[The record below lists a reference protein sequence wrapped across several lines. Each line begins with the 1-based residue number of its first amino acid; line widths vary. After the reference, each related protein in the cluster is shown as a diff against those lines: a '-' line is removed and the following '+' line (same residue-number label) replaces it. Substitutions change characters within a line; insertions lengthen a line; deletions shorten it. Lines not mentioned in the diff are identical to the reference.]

1 MTQAR
6 LAPNVPNSPA
16 RAVKWTQPCL
26 LISNRMSTGRD
37 ELLALQVACR
47 ACRVCADQGIIPEAN
62 PTFEGRWGAPFFLVG
77 QAPGPVERESRRPF
91 SGRAGKELDRW
102 MVRAGF
108 ESPEEFRRLT
118 YIAALM
124 RCFPGRNRAGT
135 GDLKPPPAAVAN
147 CAHWLDAELR
157 LLQPRALI
165 LVGQLAIGRFLGPGR
180 LEDRVGHAFGDRP
193 VMIPLPHPS
202 GQSRWLNE
210 PANRERLASALALL
224 GQLRLRLAHAPRSR
238 SNSSGGLEPHR
249 AQRATTKTKRRK
261 A

>member
-1 MTQAR
+1 MG
-6 LAPNVPNSPA
+6 
-16 RAVKWTQPCL
+16 
-26 LISNRMSTGRD
+26 GRE
-37 ELLALQVACR
+37 ELSVLQTACR
-47 ACRVCADQGIIPEAN
+47 ACHVCVDQGIIPEAN

-108 ESPEEFRRLT
+108 DSADEFRRLT

-124 RCFPGRNRAGT
+124 RCFPGRNSSGN

-147 CAHWLDAELR
+147 CEHWLESELR
-157 LLQPRALI
+157 LMKPKVMI
-165 LVGQLAIGRFLGPGR
+165 LVGQMAIARFLGPGR
-180 LEDRVGHAFGDRP
+180 LEDRIGHSFGDRP

-202 GQSRWLNE
+202 GQSRWLNDH
-210 PANRERLASALALL
+210 ANRERLAAALELLGELRMSLALTT
-224 GQLRLRLAHAPRSR
+224 RSR
-238 SNSSGGLEPHR
+238 SNSDGGSRQPSR
-249 AQRATTKTKRRK
+249 VPRATTTAMRRK